1 MLFKNI
7 LVPHDGSGHS
17 KHAFKVA
24 LDMAKK
30 YKSKITVITVLD
42 TSSGMWGHT
51 TIWDKE
57 IGGTNT
63 LVTKEFE
70 SFESATKKVKV
81 SFRSE
86 IIESK
91 SVAKTIV
98 SYSKSK
104 KIDLIV
110 IGAHGI
116 TGWDKLILGSV
127 TNSVIHRVMCP
138 VLIVREFY
146 IRYFISLWLRELLP
160 YGV

>member
-30 YKSKITVITVLD
+30 YNSKISLVTVLD
-42 TSSGMWGHT
+42 TSSGYWGHST
-51 TIWDKE
+51 LWDKAM
-57 IGGTNT
+57 GGAKN

-70 SFESATKKVKV
+70 SFESAAKKAKV
-81 SFRSE
+81 SFHSE

-91 SVAKTIV
+91 SVTKTIV

-110 IGAHGI
+110 MAAHGI

-127 TNSVIHRVMCP
+127 SDGVIHRVRCP
-138 VLIVREFY
+138 ILIVR
-146 IRYFISLWLRELLP
+146 
-160 YGV
+160 

>member
-30 YKSKITVITVLD
+30 YNSKISMVTVLD
-42 TSSGMWGHT
+42 TSPGYWAHSNL
-51 TIWDKE
+51 WDNA
-57 IGGTNT
+57 IVGARTF
-63 LVTKEFE
+63 VTREFE
-70 SFESATKKVKV
+70 SFESAAKKAKV

-91 SVAKTIV
+91 SVTKTIV

-110 IGAHGI
+110 MGAHGK
-116 TGWDKLILGSV
+116 TGLDKLVLGSV
-127 TNSVIHRVMCP
+127 TNSVVHRVRCP
-138 VLIVREFY
+138 VLVVR
-146 IRYFISLWLRELLP
+146 
-160 YGV
+160 

>member
-30 YKSKITVITVLD
+30 YNSKISMVTVLD
-42 TSSGMWGHT
+42 MSPSHWAHSNL
-51 TIWDKE
+51 WDKA
-57 IGGTNT
+57 IGGTKN

-70 SFESATKKVKV
+70 SFESAAKKAKV

-91 SVAKTIV
+91 SVTKTIV

-110 IGAHGI
+110 MGAQGI
-116 TGWDKLILGSV
+116 TGWDKLVLGSV
-127 TNSVIHRVMCP
+127 TDSVAHRVRCP
-138 VLIVREFY
+138 GLIVR
-146 IRYFISLWLRELLP
+146 
-160 YGV
+160 

>member
-30 YKSKITVITVLD
+30 YNSKISLLTVLD
-42 TSSGMWGHT
+42 TSTGYWAHT
-51 TIWDKE
+51 NLWDKA
-57 IGGTNT
+57 IFGARTM
-63 LVTKEFE
+63 VTKEFE
-70 SFESATKKVKV
+70 SFESVAKKAKV
-81 SFRSE
+81 SFHSE

-91 SVAKTIV
+91 SVTKTIV

-110 IGAHGI
+110 MGAHGT
-116 TGWDKLILGSV
+116 TGLDKLILGSV
-127 TNSVIHRVMCP
+127 SESVIHRVRCP
-138 VLIVREFY
+138 VLI
-146 IRYFISLWLRELLP
+146 IR
-160 YGV
+160 

>member
-30 YKSKITVITVLD
+30 YNSKLSMITVLD
-42 TSSGMWGHT
+42 TSTGYWAQT
-51 TIWDKE
+51 NLWDKAM
-57 IGGTNT
+57 GGAKN

-70 SFESATKKVKV
+70 SFESLAKKAKV
-81 SFRSE
+81 PFQSK

-91 SVAKTIV
+91 SITKTIV
-98 SYSKSK
+98 SYAKSK

-110 IGAHGI
+110 LGAQGI
-116 TGWDKLILGSV
+116 TGWDKLILGSISDGV
-127 TNSVIHRVMCP
+127 AHRVNCP
-138 VLIVREFY
+138 VLIVR
-146 IRYFISLWLRELLP
+146 
-160 YGV
+160 

>member
-30 YKSKITVITVLD
+30 YNSKISLVTVMD
-42 TSSGMWGHT
+42 TSSGYWGHST
-51 TIWDKE
+51 LWNE
-57 IGGTNT
+57 AIGGTKT

-70 SFESATKKVKV
+70 SFESAAKKAKV
-81 SFRSE
+81 SFHSE

-91 SVAKTIV
+91 SVTKTIV

-110 IGAHGI
+110 MAAHGI

-127 TNSVIHRVMCP
+127 SDGVIHRVRCP
-138 VLIVREFY
+138 VLIVR
-146 IRYFISLWLRELLP
+146 
-160 YGV
+160 

>member
-30 YKSKITVITVLD
+30 YNSKLSIVTVLD
-42 TSSGMWGHT
+42 TSPGYWAHASL
-51 TIWDKE
+51 WDNAMVGAK
-57 IGGTNT
+57 T
-63 LVTKEFE
+63 LVTKELE
-70 SFESATKKVKV
+70 SFESAAKKAKV
-81 SFRSE
+81 SFHSE

-91 SVAKTIV
+91 SVTKTIV

-110 IGAHGI
+110 MGAHGK
-116 TGWDKLILGSV
+116 TGLDKLILGSV
-127 TNSVIHRVMCP
+127 TNSVVHRVRCP
-138 VLIVREFY
+138 VLIVR
-146 IRYFISLWLRELLP
+146 
-160 YGV
+160 